1 VTAATFIHRLVAL
14 MPFRKLLRRPL
25 PGGSGLW
32 HWFHTFV
39 LHVATG
45 FLAVAAHY
53 AVMYSLVRGGV
64 PGVPASAVG
73 FLGGALTRFALAYWH
88 IFAPTRGV
96 KAASARFVVVNAVQ
110 LAANSALLAAL
121 IESGVALWPA
131 QVTTTIVLT
140 FGNYL
145 AYRLW
150 VFR

>member
-1 VTAATFIHRLVAL
+1 
-14 MPFRKLLRRPL
+14 MPVRKLLRRPV
-25 PGGSGLW
+25 PGNGLL
-32 HWFHTFV
+32 HWVHTFT
-39 LHVATG
+39 LHIATG

-53 AVMYSLVRGGV
+53 AVMYSLVRTGMA
-64 PGVPASAVG
+64 GVPASAVG
-73 FLGGALTRFALAYWH
+73 FLAGALTRFALAYWH

-96 KAASARFVVVNAVQ
+96 AAASLRFVVVNAVQ
-110 LAANSALLAAL
+110 LAANSALLAGLLAAGM
-121 IESGVALWPA
+121 SLWPA

>member
-1 VTAATFIHRLVAL
+1 
-14 MPFRKLLRRPL
+14 MPVRKLLRRPA
-25 PGGSGLW
+25 PGGSDLS
-32 HWFHTFV
+32 HWAHTFA

-53 AVMYSLVRGGV
+53 AVMYGLVRGGV
-64 PGVPASAVG
+64 PGVPASAAG
-73 FLGGALTRFALAYWH
+73 FVGGALTRFALAYWH

-96 KAASARFVVVNAVQ
+96 KAASLRFVVVNAVQ
-110 LAANSALLAAL
+110 LTANSALLAAL
-121 IESGVALWPA
+121 LEAGVALWPA

>member
-1 VTAATFIHRLVAL
+1 
-14 MPFRKLLRRPL
+14 MPIPKLLRRPVSANGVL
-25 PGGSGLW
+25 
-32 HWFHTFV
+32 HWIHTFV

-53 AVMYSLVRGGV
+53 AVMYGLLRTGMA
-64 PGVPASAVG
+64 GVPASSVG
-73 FLGGALTRFALAYWH
+73 FLVGALTRFGLSYWH

-96 KAASARFVVVNAVQ
+96 AVASLRFVVVIAAQ
-110 LAANSALLAAL
+110 LAANSALLAGLLAL
-121 IESGVALWPA
+121 GTSLWPA
-131 QVTTTIVLT
+131 QIATTIALT